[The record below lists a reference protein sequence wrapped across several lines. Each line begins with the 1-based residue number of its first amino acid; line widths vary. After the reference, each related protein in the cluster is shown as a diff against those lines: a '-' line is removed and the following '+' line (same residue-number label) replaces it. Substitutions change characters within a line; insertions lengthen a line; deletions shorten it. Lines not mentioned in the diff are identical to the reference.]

1 MNHHA
6 KRPANRQHAFT
17 LVELIAVMTIIA
29 ILVGVSALPM
39 LGLIEQARYKAE
51 RDHLAIL
58 ANEAR
63 MSFRQDDLNKNL
75 SALKPD
81 MPGTTPHYVTIGSAP
96 PSVYPALFDANMP
109 AAGEIVNEH
118 AWYARLTKLRGQ
130 TVYGGILN
138 DQNGDIRSITYNAY
152 QRRRVMLAGPLEKGQ
167 QRYIILSF
175 MFQDG
180 PLLPAAPT
188 EGRLKDMGAGEV
200 SNPDYEGWFNAIY
213 DAEWGDKADSA
224 PTGWGWD
231 AGMQAAWN
239 NGYRGRSYMQRVI
252 AQRIVQPRYQVTI
265 NNNSHGYDQPGGTP
279 GVTVR
284 IYSDSIY
291 IYANMVRWT
300 SFNYSG
306 LRAQADGRELPATV
320 VPRYDSVKVFPERD
334 EGILEGRRVVI
345 RRGAGTESGIVSE
358 EAAVVVESFLLNE
371 NTTYTAQ

>member
-1 MNHHA
+1 M
-6 KRPANRQHAFT
+6 RRAFT

-29 ILVGVSALPM
+29 ILAGVSALPM

-51 RDHLAIL
+51 RDHLATL

-63 MSFRQDDLNKNL
+63 MSFRQDDLDKNL

-81 MPGTTPHYVTIGSAP
+81 LPGTLPHYVTIGTP
-96 PSVYPALFDANMP
+96 PPPVNPALFDAQIP

-130 TVYGGILN
+130 TLYAGRLN
-138 DQNGDIRSITYNAY
+138 DQNGDIRSIAYNSY
-152 QRRRVMLAGPLEKGQ
+152 HRRRVMLAGPLEKGR

-180 PLLPAAPT
+180 PLLPAAPAD
-188 EGRLKDMGAGEV
+188 GRLKDMGAGEV
-200 SNPDYEGWFNAIY
+200 SNPDYETWFNAIY
-213 DAEWGDKADSA
+213 DAEWGDKAHSPPA
-224 PTGWGWD
+224 AWD
-231 AGMQAAWN
+231 AGAQAAWSD
-239 NGYRGRSYMQRVI
+239 GYRGRNYMQRVI
-252 AQRIVQPRYQVTI
+252 AQRIVQPRYQVTV

-279 GVTVR
+279 GSTVR
-284 IYSDSIY
+284 IHSDSVY
-291 IYANMVRWT
+291 IYANMVKWT

-306 LRAQADGRELPATV
+306 LRSQADGRELPAAV
-320 VPRYDSVKVFPERD
+320 VPRYDSVKVFPERN

-358 EAAVVVESFLLNE
+358 EAAVMVESFLINE